1 MSTSN
6 TIYNP
11 SQDSSGLVA
20 RLQQLENRNRF
31 LESRY
36 SEQEGRNSELK
47 ARNSEL
53 EARNSELETGNLFF
67 NPINDFL
74 NITLKYNI
82 KYFKEKVKIITCL
95 NYSILALIQLHN
107 MASEYL
113 NHLTVMTKHT

>member
-36 SEQEGRNSELK
+36 SEKEGRIT
-47 ARNSEL
+47 EL
-53 EARNSELETGNLFF
+53 EDRILELETGNLFF

-74 NITLKYNI
+74 NITLKYMHLLTMTTLI
-82 KYFKEKVKIITCL
+82 ELF
-95 NYSILALIQLHN
+95 NY
-107 MASEYL
+107 
-113 NHLTVMTKHT
+113 